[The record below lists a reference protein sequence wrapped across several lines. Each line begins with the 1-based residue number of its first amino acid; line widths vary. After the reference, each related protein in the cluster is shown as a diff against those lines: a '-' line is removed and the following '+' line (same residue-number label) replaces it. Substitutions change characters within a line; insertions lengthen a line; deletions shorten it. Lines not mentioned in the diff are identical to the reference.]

1 MKEPTEQ
8 DFDIPTSEESYE
20 LMVER
25 FATIRLTRA
34 ETDKAIENKRTSF
47 NRACR
52 EFKKVIE
59 KKRKSEENKTK
70 RTVRRN
76 SLQKN

>member
-8 DFDIPTSEESYE
+8 NFDIPTSEESYE

-25 FATIRLTRA
+25 FATIGLTRA

-52 EFKKVIE
+52 EFKKAIE